1 MEKKRLVWKVE
12 EHKAVRGGLVDPA
25 TLVAE
30 LGPFIPRVPF

>member
-25 TLVAE
+25 KLVAE
-30 LGPFIPRVPF
+30 LAPFIPRVPF